1 MILIS
6 LGMRA
11 VRFSELAIH
20 LQMSL
25 NTFFGHEML
34 VLLGLLVRLR
44 YNDNLVCFR
53 LLSGRG
59 ALPGC
64 CHLGGGGRRPAVQP
78 EGKSKANITRKKTKN
93 IQAIDLIFNNL
104 VFFLLRGV
112 YLHSGRQHAT
122 CASPRIGNRG
132 ERPLMQFNKGF
143 ISNMLVKR
151 YQLVLT
157 LTQYN

>member
-1 MILIS
+1 MTIWCVSGYSVDAGHFLDAAILEVVGGAPQYNQRGKVKQI
-6 LGMRA
+6 
-11 VRFSELAIH
+11 
-20 LQMSL
+20 
-25 NTFFGHEML
+25 
-34 VLLGLLVRLR
+34 LLE
-44 YNDNLVCFR
+44 N
-53 LLSGRG
+53 
-59 ALPGC
+59 P
-64 CHLGGGGRRPAVQP
+64 P
-78 EGKSKANITRKKTKN
+78 KN

>member
-6 LGMRA
+6 LRMRA
-11 VRFSELAIH
+11 VRFSELAIRQ
-20 LQMSL
+20 QMSL

-64 CHLGGGGRRPAVQP
+64 CYLGGGGRRPAVQP
-78 EGKSKANITRKKTKN
+78 EGKSKANITRKKPKN

-104 VFFLLRGV
+104 FFFYSEVFIFTVDGNMLRV
-112 YLHSGRQHAT
+112 LAHVSGREVSDH
-122 CASPRIGNRG
+122 
-132 ERPLMQFNKGF
+132 
-143 ISNMLVKR
+143 
-151 YQLVLT
+151 
-157 LTQYN
+157 